1 MTNANKFTFDTIF
14 DKSGEI
20 LGEPPKPQKRSYL
33 AKDVEVIREEA
44 YTEGTRSAQAM
55 ADQAIASSLKQLS
68 AVVESLFN
76 VMDKEVENVRREAA
90 QLAFNVGAKIA
101 GKLLDEAPTRGI
113 NDLID
118 ECLGNLRSEPHV
130 HILVH
135 PQNAEDIGTRIQ
147 DTINGRSFGGQRHI
161 SPSDGLSETDVRIEW
176 ANGGVERSH
185 REIVE
190 AIAAIIDKKWNT
202 AVLADLDNV
211 EAVDNAGDAAPETA
225 EPTDNLANA
234 TQNS

>member
-1 MTNANKFTFDTIF
+1 MTNATKFTFDTIF

-20 LGEPPKPQKRSYL
+20 LDEPPKPQKRSYL
-33 AKDVEVIREEA
+33 AKDVEEIRKESYA
-44 YTEGTRSAQAM
+44 EGTRSAQAM

-76 VMDKEVENVRREAA
+76 IMDNEVECVRREAA
-90 QLAFNVGAKIA
+90 QLAFTIGTKIA
-101 GKLLDEAPTRGI
+101 GKLLDETPTRGMEE
-113 NDLID
+113 LID

-135 PQNAEDIGTRIQ
+135 PQNAENIGTRIQ
-147 DTINGRSFGGQRHI
+147 ETINGRSFGGQLHI

-185 REIVE
+185 QEIVK
-190 AIAAIIDKKWNT
+190 AIAAIIDQKWNT
-202 AVLADLDNV
+202 AVLTDLDGI
-211 EAVDNAGDAAPETA
+211 GD
-225 EPTDNLANA
+225 TDNQALEPVESAETKAVA

>member
-1 MTNANKFTFDTIF
+1 MTNATKFTFDTIF

-20 LGEPPKPQKRSYL
+20 LDEPPKPQKRSYL
-33 AKDVEVIREEA
+33 AKDVEEIRTEA
-44 YTEGTRSAQAM
+44 YAEGTRSAQAM

-76 VMDKEVENVRREAA
+76 VMDNEVENVRREAA
-90 QLAFNVGAKIA
+90 QLAFMVGSKIA
-101 GKLLDEAPTRGI
+101 GKLLEEAPTRGI
-113 NDLID
+113 DDLVD

-147 DTINGRSFGGQRHI
+147 DTINGRAFGGQLHI

-176 ANGGVERSH
+176 ANGGIERSH
-185 REIVE
+185 RQIVE
-190 AIAAIIDKKWNT
+190 AIAAIIDQKWNT
-202 AVLADLDNV
+202 AVLADID
-211 EAVDNAGDAAPETA
+211 DNAGDPAPETT
-225 EPTDNLANA
+225 ESTEILANA